1 MCLDYDSLRFPETSI
16 FKWNGYSINVSTI
29 LALEKNIM
37 FIDYLDT
44 PLGLFEFMATEQG
57 ICQAIFCGDQQ
68 TQSKV
73 NDITALCKL
82 QLIEYF
88 AGQRTVFT
96 VPLDPKGTLFQQTV
110 WSCLATIPFGA
121 IKSYGEIAKML
132 NKPKA
137 AQAVGGA
144 NGRNPITL
152 IVPCHRV
159 IGGDGSLTGY
169 AGGIERKLW
178 LLNHEGVEIKQSNDN
193 TKLDIKN
200 VINKRQDKTKF
211 LR

>member
-1 MCLDYDSLRFPETSI
+1 
-16 FKWNGYSINVSTI
+16 
-29 LALEKNIM
+29 M

-57 ICQAIFCGDQQ
+57 ICQAIFCGDKSYDDKKGERK
-68 TQSKV
+68 T
-73 NDITALCKL
+73 NDITALCKQ

-88 AGQRTVFT
+88 SGQRQVFT
-96 VPLDPKGTLFQQTV
+96 VPLDPQGTEFQQSV
-110 WSCLATIPFGA
+110 WGCLTKIPFGTVT
-121 IKSYGEIAKML
+121 SYGEIAKML
-132 NKPKA
+132 DKPKA
-137 AQAVGGA
+137 SQAVGGA

-178 LLNHEGVEIKQSNDN
+178 LLNHEGVEVKQSNDN
-193 TKLDIKN
+193 AKLDIKN
-200 VINKRQDKTKF
+200 VINKRQAKTQF
-211 LR
+211 LH

>member
-1 MCLDYDSLRFPETSI
+1 
-16 FKWNGYSINVSTI
+16 
-29 LALEKNIM
+29 M

-44 PLGLFEFMATEQG
+44 PLGLFEFMATDEG
-57 ICQAIFCGDQQ
+57 ICQAIFCGDKACSDNVGDVQ
-68 TQSKV
+68 KDDHNA
-73 NDITALCKL
+73 NDITALCKQ
-82 QLIEYF
+82 QLTEYF
-88 AGQRTVFT
+88 TGQRQHFT
-96 VPLDPKGTLFQQTV
+96 VPLDPKGTPFQKSV
-110 WSCLATIPFGA
+110 WHCLAKIPFGEV
-121 IKSYGEIAKML
+121 KSYGEIAKMI

-159 IGGDGSLTGY
+159 IGGNGALTGY

-178 LLNHEGVEIKQSNDN
+178 LLNHEGVELKKSDVNSQ
-193 TKLDIKN
+193 LDINN
-200 VINKRQDKTKF
+200 VIHQRQGKTQF

>member
-1 MCLDYDSLRFPETSI
+1 
-16 FKWNGYSINVSTI
+16 
-29 LALEKNIM
+29 M

-57 ICQAIFCGDQQ
+57 ICQAIFCGEKLNDELFGNEKPE
-68 TQSKV
+68 SKT
-73 NDITALCKL
+73 NAITKLCKQ
-82 QLIEYF
+82 QLTEYF
-88 AGQRTVFT
+88 SGSRQIFT
-96 VPLDPKGTLFQQTV
+96 VPLDPQGTPFQHSV
-110 WSCLATIPFGA
+110 WHCLSQIPFGEL
-121 IKSYGEIAKML
+121 KSYGDIAKIL

-178 LLNHEGVEIKQSNDN
+178 LLNHEGAKIKLSDEYTQ
-193 TKLDIKN
+193 LDIKN
-200 VINKRQDKTKF
+200 VIHQRQAKTKF

>member
-1 MCLDYDSLRFPETSI
+1 
-16 FKWNGYSINVSTI
+16 
-29 LALEKNIM
+29 M

-57 ICQAIFCGDQQ
+57 IRQAIFCGD
-68 TQSKV
+68 KV
-73 NDITALCKL
+73 SADKKYEDKTNDITALCKQ

-88 AGQRTVFT
+88 AGQRQVFS
-96 VPLDPKGTLFQQTV
+96 VPLDPQGTPFQQSV
-110 WSCLATIPFGA
+110 WGCLAKIPFGSV
-121 IKSYGEIAKML
+121 KSYGEIAKML
-132 NKPKA
+132 DKPKA
-137 AQAVGGA
+137 SQAVGGA

-178 LLNHEGVEIKQSNDN
+178 LLNHEGVEVKQS
-193 TKLDIKN
+193 TGSAKLDIKN
-200 VINKRQDKTKF
+200 VINKRQAKTQF
-211 LR
+211 LQ

>member
-1 MCLDYDSLRFPETSI
+1 METTS
-16 FKWNGYSINVSTI
+16 
-29 LALEKNIM
+29 M

-57 ICQAIFCGDQQ
+57 ICQAIFCGNKVRGDKVCGDDASVNNKAD
-68 TQSKV
+68 SKP
-73 NDITALCKL
+73 NGITDLCKL
-82 QLIEYF
+82 QLTEYF
-88 AGQRTVFT
+88 SGQRQVFT
-96 VPLDPKGTLFQQTV
+96 VPLDPQGTQFQQLV
-110 WSCLATIPFGA
+110 WNCLTEIPFGA
-121 IKSYGEIAKML
+121 VKSYGDIAKML
-132 NKPKA
+132 NKPKS

-178 LLNHEGVEIKQSNDN
+178 LLKHEGAKVKASDEYAQ
-193 TKLDIKN
+193 LDINN
-200 VINKRQDKTKF
+200 VIHKRQAKTQY

>member
-1 MCLDYDSLRFPETSI
+1 
-16 FKWNGYSINVSTI
+16 
-29 LALEKNIM
+29 M
-37 FIDYLDT
+37 FTDYLDT
-44 PLGLFEFMATEQG
+44 PLGLFEFMATEKG
-57 ICQAIFCGDQQ
+57 IFQAIFCGDKVDDQQ
-68 TQSKV
+68 SVSKV
-73 NDITALCKL
+73 NDITALCKQ

-88 AGQRTVFT
+88 AGKRQVFT
-96 VPLDPKGTLFQQTV
+96 VPLDPKGTVFQQSV
-110 WSCLATIPFGA
+110 WDCLAKIPFGSV
-121 IKSYGEIAKML
+121 KSYGEIAKML

-137 AQAVGGA
+137 SQAVGGA

-178 LLNHEGVEIKQSNDN
+178 LLKHEGIEIPPQKN
-193 TKLDIKN
+193 TVKLDFKN
-200 VINKRQDKTKF
+200 VIHKRQDKTKF

>member
-1 MCLDYDSLRFPETSI
+1 
-16 FKWNGYSINVSTI
+16 
-29 LALEKNIM
+29 M

-57 ICQAIFCGDQQ
+57 ICQAIFCGDKPSGDKASGDQKA
-68 TQSKV
+68 QSKV
-73 NDITALCKL
+73 NDITVQCKK
-82 QLIEYF
+82 QLTEYF
-88 AGQRTVFT
+88 AGQRQVFT
-96 VPLDPKGTLFQQTV
+96 VPLDPQGTPFQQTV
-110 WSCLATIPFGA
+110 WDCLAKIPFGTV
-121 IKSYGEIAKML
+121 KSYGEIAKMI

-137 AQAVGGA
+137 SQAIGGA

-178 LLNHEGVEIKQSNDN
+178 LLNHEGAKLKTSNNNSQLNIND
-193 TKLDIKN
+193 
-200 VINKRQDKTKF
+200 VIHKRQGKTQF